1 MENNDSTVSVF
12 NKFPGRCR
20 LKSSVLRAS
29 CPAGSYLVFGT
40 RNLERYNNAIFGREN
55 TEGWKVSREN
65 VYCFSY
71 FNNFLHFCAK
81 RLLRP
86 CEPQSTTC
94 PSAYASVRNPTN
106 AHENYLSAFW
116 TLWAGGSLKKSQM
129 VQKGDPHK
137 QRLAKHTGILRDP
150 LFSSFFWFFEK
161 SFL

>member
-1 MENNDSTVSVF
+1 MF
-12 NKFPGRCR
+12 F
-20 LKSSVLRAS
+20 
-29 CPAGSYLVFGT
+29 
-40 RNLERYNNAIFGREN
+40 
-55 TEGWKVSREN
+55 
-65 VYCFSY
+65 
-71 FNNFLHFCAK
+71 
-81 RLLRP
+81 LLREAP
-86 CEPQSTTC
+86 ITSVRTPIDNMSVR
-94 PSAYASVRNPTN
+94 VRNPTN

>member
-1 MENNDSTVSVF
+1 MDLKIPYMGRWIDSKLTRIHPNQSANAF
-12 NKFPGRCR
+12 RRPCR
-20 LKSSVLRAS
+20 ARLVLV
-29 CPAGSYLVFGT
+29 C
-40 RNLERYNNAIFGREN
+40 
-55 TEGWKVSREN
+55 
-65 VYCFSY
+65 
-71 FNNFLHFCAK
+71 CAK

-94 PSAYASVRNPTN
+94 PYASAYVRNPTN

>member
-1 MENNDSTVSVF
+1 MF
-12 NKFPGRCR
+12 FAR
-20 LKSSVLRAS
+20 
-29 CPAGSYLVFGT
+29 
-40 RNLERYNNAIFGREN
+40 
-55 TEGWKVSREN
+55 
-65 VYCFSY
+65 
-71 FNNFLHFCAK
+71 
-81 RLLRP
+81 
-86 CEPQSTTC
+86 
-94 PSAYASVRNPTN
+94 SAYYVRANPNRQHVRRPSGVRNMML